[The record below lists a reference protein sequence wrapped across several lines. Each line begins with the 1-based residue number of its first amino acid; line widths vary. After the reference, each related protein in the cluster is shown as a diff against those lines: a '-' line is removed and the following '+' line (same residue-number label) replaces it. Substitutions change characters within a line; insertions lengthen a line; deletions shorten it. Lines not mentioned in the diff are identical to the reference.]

1 MMRLPED
8 LENELWH
15 DIEKIEGERKVKYV
29 TSVERLAIKRGIE
42 QGLEQGL
49 QKGRA
54 EGSAAVLARLLNRR
68 FGPLPTTLTERLAQA
83 TPEQLELWAERVLD
97 APSLD
102 EVFAGN

>member
-1 MMRLPED
+1 MRLPED

-42 QGLEQGL
+42 QGLEQGMEKGL

-54 EGSAAVLARLLNRR
+54 EGSAAVLARQLNRR
-68 FGPLPTTLTERLAQA
+68 FGPLPTTVTERLAQA
-83 TPEQLELWAERVLD
+83 TPEQLEL
-97 APSLD
+97 
-102 EVFAGN
+102 